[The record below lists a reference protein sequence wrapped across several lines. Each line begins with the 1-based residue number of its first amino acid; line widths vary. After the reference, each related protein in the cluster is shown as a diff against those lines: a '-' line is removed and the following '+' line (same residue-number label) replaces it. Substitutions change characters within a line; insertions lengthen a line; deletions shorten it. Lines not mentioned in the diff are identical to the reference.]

1 MGVVGTVVSYGDDT
15 FRADRLDEAGDVCVV
30 SIAESVDK
38 SGEVVLV
45 GVASDGAGI
54 YMSVMLVVFEEL
66 GMVVGNEGVK

>member
-1 MGVVGTVVSYGDDT
+1 M
-15 FRADRLDEAGDVCVV
+15 CVV

-45 GVASDGAGI
+45 GVASDGDGI